1 MTSLAGIALLGL
13 LAAGEATPMGRPA
26 GTPLAGSQLDART
39 EEVAGLLRCPVC
51 QGLSVADSP
60 ATMARNMK
68 LEVRDKLAAGYD
80 QEQILADFERSYGEF
95 VRLRPPLRGA

>member
-1 MTSLAGIALLGL
+1 MTLAGIALLGL
-13 LAAGEATPMGRPA
+13 LAAGDPTPMGRPA

-80 QEQILADFERSYGEF
+80 QEQILADFER
-95 VRLRPPLRGA
+95 